1 MMLKSLAVSTIAA
14 FAMSTAFGADLVLV
28 VGGTGK
34 TGWET
39 VKEAMAQGYEVR
51 ATSTNIKR
59 AKERFGEDGFT
70 WVEMDV
76 RIIDDIRAAVEGT
89 DYIISTIGGSCFD
102 KGGLSSARHVD
113 YQGIVDLAGVARVL
127 GVKQLV
133 LTSAIAAGVADQP
146 LNQFCDN
153 VQMWKWLAED
163 YLRDGELPYTIVRP
177 GGLGTEAG
185 GKQGIKMT
193 GQRGLETSFIQ
204 RADVAKVLVAA
215 VGNKDALGK
224 TIEIGGDSDSKP
236 DEWRDDFAAL
246 PVDPPQAPP
255 ISPGQGG

>member
-1 MMLKSLAVSTIAA
+1 MWKALSVFVLSVFAVATAA
-14 FAMSTAFGADLVLV
+14 GADLVLV

-39 VKEAMAQGYEVR
+39 VREALAQGYEVR

-76 RIIDDIRAAVEGT
+76 RVLDDIRTAVAGV
-89 DYIISTIGGSCFD
+89 DYIVSTIGGSCFD
-102 KGGLSSARHVD
+102 PGGPSSARHID
-113 YQGIVDLAGVARVL
+113 YQGTVDLAGVARTM
-127 GVKQLV
+127 GVKQFV
-133 LTSAIAAGVADQP
+133 LTSAIAAGLPDQP

-153 VQMWKWLAED
+153 VQVWKWLAED
-163 YLRDGELPYTIVRP
+163 YLRDGDLPYTIVRP
-177 GGLGTEAG
+177 GGLGTDEG
-185 GKQGIKMT
+185 GKQGIT
-193 GQRGLETSFIQ
+193 LAGPRGLETSFIQ

-224 TIEIGGDSDSKP
+224 TIEIGGDADSKP

-246 PVDPPQAPP
+246 PVDPPQAPAL
-255 ISPGQGG
+255 SPGQGGG

>member
-1 MMLKSLAVSTIAA
+1 MRRALAVLALVVFTGSAVAA
-14 FAMSTAFGADLVLV
+14 ELVLV

-39 VKEAMAQGYEVR
+39 VKEAKSQGYEVR

-76 RIIDDIRAAVEGT
+76 RIVDDIRAAVAGV
-89 DYIISTIGGSCFD
+89 DYIISTIGGSCYD
-102 KGGLSSARHVD
+102 PGGPSSARYVD
-113 YQGIVDLAGVARVL
+113 YQGTVDMAGVARIM

-133 LTSAIAAGVADQP
+133 LTSALAAGVGDQP

-153 VQMWKWLAED
+153 VQMWKWLGED
-163 YLRDGELPYTIVRP
+163 YLRDGDLPYTIVRP
-177 GGLGTEAG
+177 GGLGTDEG
-185 GKQGIKMT
+185 GKQGIKMAGMHGIET
-193 GQRGLETSFIQ
+193 GFIQ

-215 VGNKDALGK
+215 LGNKDALRK
-224 TIEIGGDSDSKP
+224 TIEIVGDPDGKP
-236 DEWRDDFAAL
+236 DDWRKEFAAI
-246 PVDPPQAPP
+246 PADPAPGP
-255 ISPGQGG
+255 PLFPSQSE

>member
-1 MMLKSLAVSTIAA
+1 MSKSLAVLALLGFTGSAVAA
-14 FAMSTAFGADLVLV
+14 ELVLV

-39 VKEAMAQGYEVR
+39 VQEAKAQGYEVR

-76 RIIDDIRAAVEGT
+76 RIVDEIRSATEGV

-102 KGGLSSARHVD
+102 PGGPSSPRYVD
-113 YQGIVDLAGVARVL
+113 YQGIVDLAGVAKVL

-133 LTSAIAAGVADQP
+133 LTSALAAGVGPQP

-153 VQMWKWLAED
+153 VQMWKWLGED
-163 YLRDGELPYTIVRP
+163 YLRDGDLPYTIVRP
-177 GGLGTEAG
+177 GGLGTEEG
-185 GKQGIKMT
+185 GKQGIKMAGVGGIET
-193 GQRGLETSFIQ
+193 GFIQ

-215 VGNKDALGK
+215 LGNADAIGK
-224 TIEIGGDSDSKP
+224 TIGIVGDPEGKP
-236 DEWRDDFAAL
+236 DEWRKECAAIEA
-246 PVDPPQAPP
+246 DPPQAPP
-255 ISPGQGG
+255 LSPGQFE

>member
-1 MMLKSLAVSTIAA
+1 MLKSFAIFAVAA
-14 FAMSTAFGADLVLV
+14 FTLGTASGADLVLV

-39 VKEAMAQGYEVR
+39 VKEAMAQGYDVR

-76 RIIDDIRAAVEGT
+76 RVVDDIRAAVSGT

-102 KGGLSSARHVD
+102 PGGPSSARHVD
-113 YQGIVDLAGVARVL
+113 YQGTVDLAAVARVL
-127 GVKQLV
+127 DVKHFV
-133 LTSAIAAGVADQP
+133 LTSAIGAGIPDQT

-177 GGLGTEAG
+177 GGLGTEEG
-185 GKQGIKMT
+185 GKQGITMT
-193 GQRGLETSFIQ
+193 GGRGLETSFIQ

-215 VGNKDALGK
+215 VGNKDAIGK
-224 TIEIGGDSDSKP
+224 TIEIGSDDDSKP
-236 DEWRDDFAAL
+236 DEWRDDFAAIS
-246 PVDPPQAPP
+246 VDPSQDPTL
-255 ISPGQGG
+255 PGGG